1 MKFITQKHGV
11 EPGDLIRFKETG
23 VCATVLSVCQENRFV
38 EIYVAGDA
46 LDHTPSKGF
55 TGVTMSL
62 IHRTAEVISETQE
75 ALEVL
80 NEQ

>member
-23 VCATVLSVCQENRFV
+23 VCATVLSVCQERRFV
-38 EIYVAGDA
+38 EIFVAGDA

-55 TGVTMSL
+55 TGMSMNM
-62 IHRTAEVISETQE
+62 IHRTAEVISATQ
-75 ALEVL
+75 AASEVL
-80 NEQ
+80 NEK